1 MQTSLPQ
8 KGTPGQCWFPVNCT
22 TLLYLSILGSFF
34 FCAVHP
40 QWESLCWQEIQSI
53 PISSLL
59 PLVTGVHSS
68 WHLYIFCE
76 LFYVSKHKG
85 LIFLLEVTLF
95 WQLAFFLSLL
105 KNFYVWTHRG
115 LWQPQAV
122 STHIC
127 IMDSKPQKSYSSKP
141 QPFIDF
147 GHWLFHA
154 SSLSVIPTSS

>member
-8 KGTPGQCWFPVNCT
+8 KGAPGQCWFPVNCT

-34 FCAVHP
+34 FCAVQP

-53 PISSLL
+53 SISSLL

-127 IMDSKPQKSYSSKP
+127 IMDSKHKSHTHP
-141 QPFIDF
+141 NP
-147 GHWLFHA
+147 
-154 SSLSVIPTSS
+154 SLLLTLGTGYFMPHLCQ